1 MSRSRTSAP
10 FRLSRLQAVN
20 WGTFDGAFSLTVP
33 ERGLLITGPSGSG
46 KSSLL
51 DAMAAVLVQPRWLT
65 FNAAAQEGSASD
77 RSRSLVSYLRGAHR
91 REVNELT
98 GEIVTTYLRP
108 GATWSAIGL
117 TYRQGATVVQLIRL
131 MHVRRSASSASEVTS
146 AFWIADTDA
155 DLADLRPFAVDG
167 LDVRRLKAAQPTW
180 HYAATYS
187 AFASRFRRRLGLASE
202 QAQRLLHKTQS
213 AKNLDSLDTLLRDFM
228 LDEPGTFDQA
238 AEAVEQFSELRVAHA
253 TVVDARKQVQTLEP
267 LRKLAEDHAGAAGQV
282 AACTTQLAHL
292 DTWRLGAA
300 REACVRKRD
309 ERLAERDRIAP
320 LLGRADQEAETLRT
334 RAADLQRRLD
344 GLGGSELT
352 ALEGQLR
359 LQRERV
365 EDRRRA
371 RAERQ
376 RQAVAAG
383 LALPDDERSSA
394 RFAAET
400 ESLLAETRRELAA
413 TREATHQLTA
423 AKFAATDET
432 RRLTEELRVLTTKQ
446 SNLDP
451 HLLAAREFITSRL
464 GMPEKDLPLVGELL
478 QVRSDERRWTGAIE
492 RVLRAFAR
500 TLLVPAGSYAAVAE
514 LVNQHNLRTRLVYER
529 IPETVPAPPEPR
541 PGSLPDKV
549 ELADSVYAGWLAGQL
564 ARRFDYDCVDTVA
577 DLVAR
582 ERAVTRQGQV
592 KHSTTRHEK
601 DDRSRIDD
609 PRGWVLGFS
618 VAAKQA
624 RLEELLTTAERTR
637 AEAEHAL
644 ETHEQHVQGFRD
656 RVTALER
663 LASLTWSEIDVAR
676 AEEDEASVR
685 ERIELIRARHDE
697 FTAVERALAE
707 SVSEARSVEKQ
718 CAEFAA
724 RLDALAREAADL
736 ENETAALTA
745 RIAALPSIPEEV
757 AAALTDRF
765 TRVTPGEHEKAL
777 VVERGLREELAKAQS
792 EAQNRAH
799 RIERRMADYQR
810 GWPAQSAD
818 LFPRMDFLD
827 DFLSLLETLEADR
840 LPDFEDRFFT
850 LLQNQSRNNIGALA
864 LEINRSRGEI
874 RARIDPI
881 NASLRRTEY
890 APARYLQVKVEDR
903 KLAVVAE
910 FLATLRDITSGSVD
924 VLGADEADAAQS
936 RARAEER
943 FAAMEQLL
951 HRLGSEDPAEIRWRR
966 LCLDTRAHVQFSAVV
981 QDADG
986 HPVDYFTGA
995 GGLSGGERQKL
1006 VTFCLAAALRY
1017 QLAPDGTE
1025 WPTYAL
1031 VALDEAFDKT
1041 DPEFTR
1047 AGLEVFTSFG
1057 FQLLLATPLKMLQ
1070 TLEDYVGGAVLVL
1083 NTDGRSRLEV
1093 LTFDRSPTAQTA
1105 LADSIGGN
1113 GQGELW

>member
-1 MSRSRTSAP
+1 MSRAAATTP
-10 FRLSRLQAVN
+10 FRLSRLQVVN
-20 WGTFDGAFSLTVP
+20 WGTFDGAFSLEVP

-91 REVNELT
+91 REVNELS
-98 GEIVTTYLRP
+98 GEIVTSYLRP
-108 GATWSAIGL
+108 GATWSAVGL
-117 TYRQGATVVQLIRL
+117 TYRRDATVVQLIRL
-131 MHVRRSASSASEVTS
+131 MHARRSVSSASEVTS
-146 AFWIADTDA
+146 AFWIADTDT
-155 DLADLRPFAVDG
+155 DLADLQPFAEDG
-167 LDVRRLKAAQPTW
+167 LDVRRLKAAQPGW
-180 HYAATYS
+180 HYAATYA

-228 LDEPGTFDQA
+228 LDEPGTFAQA
-238 AEAVEQFSELRVAHA
+238 EEAVAQFSELRAAHA
-253 TVVDARKQVQTLEP
+253 SVVDARKQVQTLEP
-267 LRKLAEDHAGAAGQV
+267 LRKLADDHAAAAALV
-282 AACTTQLAHL
+282 AACNAQLAHL

-300 REACVRKRD
+300 REECVRRRT
-309 ERLAERDRIAP
+309 EHLAERDRVAP
-320 LLGRADQEAETLRT
+320 HLETVEREAQDQRT

-344 GLGGSELT
+344 GLGGSEIA
-352 ALEGQLR
+352 ALEVALGLH
-359 LQRERV
+359 RERV
-365 EDRRRA
+365 EERRRVLGDRRAQARTAGLDLPTDESVTPAFAAAVSA
-371 RAERQ
+371 RAI
-376 RQAVAAG
+376 AG
-383 LALPDDERSSA
+383 
-394 RFAAET
+394 
-400 ESLLAETRRELAA
+400 RREL
-413 TREATHQLTA
+413 TDSRETTHRLTA
-423 AKFAATDET
+423 GKFAARDET
-432 RRLTEELRVLTTKQ
+432 KRLCEELRVLTAKQ
-446 SNLDP
+446 SNLDLQ
-451 HLLAAREFITSRL
+451 LLSVREFITERL
-464 GMPEKDLPLVGELL
+464 GMAEKDLPLVGELI
-478 QVRSDERRWTGAIE
+478 QVREDQSAWTGAIE
-492 RVLRAFAR
+492 RVLRGFAR
-500 TLLVPAGSYAAVAE
+500 TLVVPVGWYAAVAE
-514 LVNQHNLRTRLVYER
+514 LVDQHNLRTRLVYER
-529 IPETVPAPPEPR
+529 VPDTEPAAVEPR
-541 PGSLPDKV
+541 PGSLPEKL
-549 ELADSVYAGWLAGQL
+549 ELADSPYAGWLAGQL
-564 ARRFDYDCVDTVA
+564 ARRFDYDCVETVA
-577 DLVAR
+577 DLTRR

-592 KHSTTRHEK
+592 KHSSTRHEK
-601 DDRSRIDD
+601 DDRRRIDD

-624 RLEELLTTAERTR
+624 RLEGLLTTAERTR
-637 AEAEHAL
+637 DEADHAL
-644 ETHEQHVQGFRD
+644 EAHE
-656 RVTALER
+656 RVMEGLRGRVAALER
-663 LASLTWSEIDVAR
+663 LATLTWSEIDVAH
-676 AEEDEASVR
+676 AEREASRVQ
-685 ERIELIRARHDE
+685 ERVDLIRSRHGE
-697 FTAVERALAE
+697 LAAVERALKEAE
-707 SVSEARSVEKQ
+707 TAARAAERRAAGLASRLEQLAGEARDL
-718 CAEFAA
+718 AA
-724 RLDALAREAADL
+724 EAADL
-736 ENETAALTA
+736 AS
-745 RIAALPSIPEEV
+745 RIAALPAIPEDVATALAERFAGV
-757 AAALTDRF
+757 AAQER
-765 TRVTPGEHEKAL
+765 EKTL
-777 VVERGLREELAKAQS
+777 VVERLLREQLATARSDAQD
-792 EAQNRAH
+792 RAN

-818 LFPRMDFLD
+818 LYPRMDFLA
-827 DFLSLLETLEADR
+827 DFLTVLDTLESDR

-890 APARYLQVKVEDR
+890 APGRYLQVKVEDR

-910 FLATLRDITSGSVD
+910 FLTTLREITSGSVD
-924 VLGADEADAAQS
+924 ALAGDGEETAQS

-966 LCLDTRAHVQFSAVV
+966 LCLDTRVHVQFSALV

-986 HPVDYFTGA
+986 RAVDYFTGA

-1047 AGLEVFTSFG
+1047 AGLEVFTTFG

-1083 NTDGRSRLEV
+1083 NTHGRSRLEV
-1093 LTFDRSPTAQTA
+1093 LRFDGSAGPPEPAVAGPGQT
-1105 LADSIGGN
+1105 
-1113 GQGELW
+1113 ELW